1 MSAEAQLPEAGVV
14 QQALRATTE
23 KLALELA
30 HPGDTTPDW
39 TEFEWRAA
47 RAASAIHGV
56 SPLLA
61 AKLRWRGPPGWDAFL
76 VEQRGHTEIRHQRI
90 EALAKL
96 VDERARRIGLPIV
109 ALKGAALH
117 AMGVYLRGE
126 RPMADLDFLVR
137 EADMPAALRLL
148 EEQDFREELAFWK
161 NRVFTPNNTSI
172 APRTAG
178 HLGEHRDNPIKIELH
193 WRIREKL
200 PFELTDIT
208 EVSFPTTPH
217 PGLNAYPS
225 LAALLMHLV
234 FHAAG
239 SMASRDLR
247 LLHLHDLSL
256 ICARMQPE
264 DWQTILKYSPDGN
277 GPWWF
282 LPPLRL
288 ASRYYPNNLVP
299 EAVLTR
305 LEQGCPPW
313 LNRLTARQTLTD
325 VSLSSVWIRAFPGI
339 EWSQSLLATFKYL
352 AGRVRPDAEA
362 RTVRK
367 SDAATASW
375 AADARWQNLPQRSR
389 ILRWMTSRPT
399 RTATMYVIQNA
410 LAQPE
415 MGQPN

>member
-1 MSAEAQLPEAGVV
+1 MSPEVQIPDAEVV
-14 QQALRATTE
+14 QEALRATTE
-23 KLALELA
+23 KLAHELA
-30 HPGDTTPDW
+30 RPTDTTPTW
-39 TEFEWRAA
+39 SEFEWRAA
-47 RAASAIHGV
+47 RAAAAIHGV

-61 AKLRWRGPPGWDAFL
+61 APLHWRGPPGWDAFL

-90 EALAKL
+90 EALARL
-96 VDERARRIGLPIV
+96 MDERARKINLPVV

-117 AMGVYLRGE
+117 TLGVYLAGE
-126 RPMADLDFLVR
+126 RPMADLDYLVR

-161 NRVFTPNNTSI
+161 NRVFTPNKAPA
-172 APRTAG
+172 APRGNPG
-178 HLGEHRDNPIKIELH
+178 HLGEHRDNPIKVEIH

-208 EVSFPTTPH
+208 EVSFPTAPH

-225 LAALLMHLV
+225 RVALLMHLV
-234 FHAAG
+234 LHAAG

-247 LLHLHDLSL
+247 LIHLHDLSL
-256 ICARMQPE
+256 LCARMEPE
-264 DWQTILKYSPDGN
+264 DWETVLRHGPEGN

-288 ASRYYPNNLVP
+288 ASRYYSGLVP
-299 EAVLTR
+299 EPVLAR
-305 LEQGCPPW
+305 LEQGCPSW
-313 LNRLTARQTLTD
+313 LNRLTARQSLTG

-339 EWSQSLLATFKYL
+339 EWSQSLTATFKYL
-352 AGRVRPDAEA
+352 AGRVRPNAEA

-367 SDAATASW
+367 TDAATATW
-375 AADARWQNLPQRSR
+375 ATDGRWQNLSQRSR

-399 RTATMYVIQNA
+399 RTATMYVVQNA
-410 LAQPE
+410 LTQPD
-415 MGQPN
+415 

>member
-1 MSAEAQLPEAGVV
+1 MNLDTRIPDAAVV
-14 QQALRATTE
+14 QEALRTTTE
-23 KLALELA
+23 KLAHELA
-30 HPGDTTPDW
+30 RPTDTTPDW

-47 RAASAIHGV
+47 RAAAAIHGV

-61 AKLRWRGPPGWDAFL
+61 AALRWRGPPGWDAFL

-90 EALAKL
+90 EALARR
-96 VDERARRIGLPIV
+96 VAERARQANLPIV

-117 AMGVYLRGE
+117 TMGVYLPGE
-126 RPMADLDFLVR
+126 RPMADLDLLVR

-161 NRVFTPNNTSI
+161 NRVFTPNNSS
-172 APRTAG
+172 AAG
-178 HLGEHRDNPIKIELH
+178 HSAGRIGEHRDNPIKIELH

-208 EVSFPTTPH
+208 EVSFPTVPH

-234 FHAAG
+234 LHAAG
-239 SMASRDLR
+239 SMASQDLR

-256 ICARMQPE
+256 ICARMRPE
-264 DWQTILKYSPDGN
+264 DWQTILQHGAESN

-288 ASRYYPNNLVP
+288 ASRYYPDVIP
-299 EAVLTR
+299 EAVLAR
-305 LEQGCPPW
+305 LEQGCPAW
-313 LNRLTARQTLTD
+313 LNRLTARQSLTD
-325 VSLSSVWIRAFPGI
+325 VSLSNVWVRAFPGI
-339 EWSQSLLATFKYL
+339 EWSQSLTATFKYL

-367 SDAATASW
+367 ADAATASW
-375 AADARWQNLPQRSR
+375 AAEGRWQNLSQSSR

-410 LAQPE
+410 LTQPT
-415 MGQPN
+415 